1 MNPEQDLISISSE
14 TLPFDIQAPQLT
26 DAAGIDELV
35 RDCPPLDPNSR
46 YLYLLLCYHH
56 ATTCAVARNRENGR
70 LVGFLSTYRVPE
82 SPDTIFVWQIAVHAD
97 ARGHGLAGRMI
108 EDVLQREH
116 CRDIQFIEATV
127 SPSNKASARVFE
139 RLAER
144 LGGRF
149 ERKPLF
155 EQLHFGGAEHE
166 AEDLIRV
173 GPFHLS

>member
-1 MNPEQDLISISSE
+1 M
-14 TLPFDIQAPQLT
+14 
-26 DAAGIDELV
+26 AG
-35 RDCPPLDPNSR
+35 CPPLDTNSR

-56 ATTCAVARNRENGR
+56 ARTCAVARDGQR
-70 LVGFLSTYRVPE
+70 LLGFLSAYRVPQ
-82 SPDTIFVWQIAVHAD
+82 SPQTLFVWQIAVHGD

-108 EDVLQREH
+108 EDVLRREH
-116 CRDIQFIEATV
+116 MQDIEYIDATV
-127 SPSNKASARVFE
+127 SPTNKASTRVFE

-149 ERKPLF
+149 HREPLF
-155 EQLHFGGAEHE
+155 TPEHFGGADHE